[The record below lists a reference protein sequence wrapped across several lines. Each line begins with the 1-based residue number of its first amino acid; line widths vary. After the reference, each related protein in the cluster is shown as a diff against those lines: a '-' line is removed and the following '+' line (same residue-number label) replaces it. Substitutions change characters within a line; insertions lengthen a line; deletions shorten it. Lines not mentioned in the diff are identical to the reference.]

1 MKDLSTEPHTS
12 TPDTSSPRQPDSSRP
27 LWKRLLPILL
37 VPPVVLLLYVVT
49 QSLFRTS
56 SDPEVVVGGRTRAIQ
71 LDVLNGA
78 GQPKLAQRLTDY
90 LRARGFDVVELGNF
104 SSVVEATL
112 VLDRAGNLEAA
123 KQVAA
128 ALGLPEERVQQKID
142 KSLYLDVSVI
152 IGKDFSRLKAFQ
164 EAR

>member
-12 TPDTSSPRQPDSSRP
+12 TAESSPQLQPDPSRP
-27 LWKRLLPILL
+27 YWKRLLPIAV
-37 VPPVVLLLYVVT
+37 VPPVLLLLYVVVRSVFST
-49 QSLFRTS
+49 T
-56 SDPEVVVGGRTRAIQ
+56 SDPEIVVGGRARVIQ
-71 LDVLNGA
+71 LDVLNGT

-90 LRARGFDVVELGNF
+90 LRARGFDVVELGNYP
-104 SSVVEATL
+104 SSIDATQ
-112 VLDRAGNLEAA
+112 VLDRAGNLDAA

-152 IGKDFSRLKAFQ
+152 IGKDYSRLKAFQ
-164 EAR
+164 